1 MELNP
6 KHLAT
11 LHVIRERGGLTAA
24 AAILGTS
31 QPALSRLISDLEV
44 RLGAPLF
51 DRSNRPW
58 RMTGLG
64 ESLASQGSAVRVAL
78 SRANHAIEQFKGG
91 TEGLLKLGGTPY
103 LSEAVLPSLITAF
116 QNRMPDVRIDQTHAY
131 SAQLLRR
138 LRRREI
144 DLVIAPVDTMDI
156 TQGLHSR
163 RLLAAKNIVT
173 CRKQH
178 PLTTHRRLRA
188 QSLLDY
194 RWVSPPNASPL
205 AADMRNVINK
215 ISDRE
220 VRTAFSAGSLSSVLQ
235 ILEQSDCLAVL
246 PEYVVKK
253 IVSRYDVTSLN
264 LKLDTPTRSVA
275 MITNEDDVR
284 SNLLS
289 AFLDFMQQ
297 GFQALGQHD

>member
-1 MELNP
+1 MDIDP

-11 LHVIRERGGLTAA
+11 LHVIHERGGLTAA

-31 QPALSRLISDLEV
+31 QPALSRLVSDLEV
-44 RLGAPLF
+44 RLGARLF
-51 DRSNRPW
+51 DRTTRPW
-58 RMTGLG
+58 RMTSLG

-78 SRANHAIEQFKGG
+78 SRASHAVEQFKGG
-91 TEGLLKLGGTPY
+91 TEGLIKLGGTPY
-103 LSEAVLPSLITAF
+103 LSEAVLPPLITSF
-116 QNRMPDVRIDQTHAY
+116 QSIMPDVRIDQSHAY
-131 SAQLLRR
+131 TSQLLRR

-156 TQGLHSR
+156 TEGLQSR

-178 PLTTHRRLRA
+178 PLAKLAKPRT
-188 QSLLDY
+188 QDLLDY
-194 RWVSPPNASPL
+194 RWISPPADSPL
-205 AADMRNVINK
+205 AADMRNVINR

-220 VRTAFSAGSLSSVLQ
+220 VRTAFSGASLSSVAQ

-246 PEYVVKK
+246 PEYVLKK
-253 IVSRYDVTSLN
+253 ITSRYKVTAIN
-264 LKLDTPTRSVA
+264 IKLSTPTRSVA

-284 SNLLS
+284 SNLLRVFLEFMED
-289 AFLDFMQQ
+289 AFKTLD
-297 GFQALGQHD
+297 